1 MSAPRDEIVYPTDN
15 NSNSN
20 NTNSNNNYINTNRV
34 RKQIDKLAHREA
46 NKQTRKNLRTGA
58 ISKEQENTHWE
69 ASYQYYKNHPTELN
83 NYYTIRRKEA
93 ERGRDIQRKQQLKT
107 TTRHS
112 IREAKRIKKETKNN
126 KIKQLMNEYIKM
138 AKHR

>member
-20 NTNSNNNYINTNRV
+20 VNSDNIYINANRL
-34 RKQIDKLAHREA
+34 Q
-46 NKQTRKNLRTGA
+46 KQTNKLVHKIATQKVKNNLRMGA
-58 ISKEQENTHWE
+58 ITKNNKSRKYT
-69 ASYQYYKNHPTELN
+69 SYQTYYNERPTELN
-83 NYYTIRRKEA
+83 NYYTMRRKEA

-112 IREAKRIKKETKNN
+112 IREAKRLKKETKNN